1 MSMARQFVVQL
12 ENRPGELAHLAHAF
26 AARGINIQ
34 HVACVGAGPLACMFV
49 TTDDDAGAR
58 KVLHGL
64 GHEFIE
70 GRPIMVEVEDRPGG
84 LAEIT
89 DRLAAAG
96 VNITGML
103 PVGRRPGVVEMTFCV
118 DDEVKAREALGL
130 HVEQLVG
137 VGD

>member
-1 MSMARQFVVQL
+1 MARQFVVQL
-12 ENRPGELAHLAHAF
+12 ENHPGELAHLARAF
-26 AARGINIQ
+26 AARGINIH

-70 GRPIMVEVEDRPGG
+70 GQPIMVEISDKPGG
-84 LAEIT
+84 LAEVSEK
-89 DRLAAAG
+89 LAAAG
-96 VNITGML
+96 VNITGVL

-118 DDEVKAREALGL
+118 DDEEKARKALGL
-130 HVEQLVG
+130 HAENLVG
-137 VGD
+137 VSE

>member
-1 MSMARQFVVQL
+1 MGKQFVVQL

-34 HVACVGAGPLACMFV
+34 HVACIGAGPLACMFV

-58 KVLHGL
+58 RILHGM
-64 GHEFIE
+64 GHSFIE
-70 GRPIMVEVEDRPGG
+70 GQPVVVEVEDRPGG
-84 LAEIT
+84 LAEVAA
-89 DRLAAAG
+89 RLGAAG

-103 PVGRRPGVVEMTFCV
+103 EVGRRPGVVDMTLCV
-118 DDEVKAREALGL
+118 DDEAKARDVLGL
-130 HVEQLVG
+130 TIEQPAG

>member
-1 MSMARQFVVQL
+1 MARQFVVQL
-12 ENRPGELAHLAHAF
+12 ENRPGELAHLARAF

-64 GHEFIE
+64 GHDFIE
-70 GRPIMVEVEDRPGG
+70 GRPIMIEVEDRPGG
-84 LAEIT
+84 LAEVSE
-89 DRLAAAG
+89 RLAAAG
-96 VNITGML
+96 VNVTGVL

-118 DDEVKAREALGL
+118 DDEEKAREALGL
-130 HVEQLVG
+130 HQESLVG